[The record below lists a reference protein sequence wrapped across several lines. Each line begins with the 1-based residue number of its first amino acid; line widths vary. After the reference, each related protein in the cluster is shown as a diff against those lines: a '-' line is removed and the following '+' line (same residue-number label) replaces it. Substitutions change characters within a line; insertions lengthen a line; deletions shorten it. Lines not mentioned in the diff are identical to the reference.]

1 MIDGAGVL
9 SVTQDAPLS
18 GEQSDLTISLITSGT
33 DLVYHFEDTTVTFN
47 DSLPPGQ
54 LTIEYLASD
63 VTAIQ
68 VFTLDGDDRVTLGT
82 FEQVSVPITIDVGDD
97 ADTVDASTFAYS
109 VTILGGEGDD
119 VLTGGAGDDVLT
131 GGAGND
137 TYLFD
142 TDSDLG
148 TDTLDESGGGIDT
161 LDFSATTTRAV
172 VVDLANAASQTV
184 NAGLTLILQSAATFE
199 KVLGGDL
206 NDTLSGNALAN
217 TLTGGAGDDILT
229 GGAGNDTLTGG
240 AGDDTYLFDTDS
252 DLGTDTLDE
261 SGGGTDTLDFSATT
275 TRAVVVDL
283 ANAASQT
290 VNAGLTLILQSAAT
304 FEKVLGGDLNDTL
317 SGNALANTLT
327 GGAGN
332 DILTGGAGDDTLT
345 GGAGDDTYLFDT
357 DSDLGTD
364 TLDESGGGTD
374 TLDFSAT
381 TTRAVVVDLANAAS
395 QTVNAGLTLI
405 LQSAATFEKV
415 LGGDLNDTLSGNAL
429 ANTLTGGAG
438 NDILTGGAG
447 NDTLTGGAGDDTYL
461 FDTDSDLGTDTLDE
475 SGGGIDTLDFSATTT
490 RAVVVDLANA
500 ASQTVNRRPHVDPAI
515 CRDI

>member
-1 MIDGAGVL
+1 M
-9 SVTQDAPLS
+9 
-18 GEQSDLTISLITSGT
+18 
-33 DLVYHFEDTTVTFN
+33 
-47 DSLPPGQ
+47 
-54 LTIEYLASD
+54 
-63 VTAIQ
+63 
-68 VFTLDGDDRVTLGT
+68 
-82 FEQVSVPITIDVGDD
+82 
-97 ADTVDASTFAYS
+97 
-109 VTILGGEGDD
+109 
-119 VLTGGAGDDVLT
+119 
-131 GGAGND
+131 
-137 TYLFD
+137 
-142 TDSDLG
+142 
-148 TDTLDESGGGIDT
+148 
-161 LDFSATTTRAV
+161 
-172 VVDLANAASQTV
+172 
-184 NAGLTLILQSAATFE
+184 ILQSAATFE

-229 GGAGNDTLTGG
+229 GGAGDTLTGG
-240 AGDDTYLFDTDS
+240 
-252 DLGTDTLDE
+252 
-261 SGGGTDTLDFSATT
+261 
-275 TRAVVVDL
+275 RRRH
-283 ANAASQT
+283 
-290 VNAGLTLILQSAAT
+290 
-304 FEKVLGGDLNDTL
+304 
-317 SGNALANTLT
+317 
-327 GGAGN
+327 
-332 DILTGGAGDDTLT
+332 
-345 GGAGDDTYLFDT
+345 YLFDT

-475 SGGGIDTLDFSATTT
+475 SGGGTDTLDFSATTTRAVVVDLANAASQTVNAGLTLILQSAATFEKALGGDLNDTLSGNALANTLTGGAGNDILTGGAGNDTLTGGAGDDTYLFDTDSDLGTDTLDESGGGIDTLDFSATTT

-500 ASQTVNRRPHVDPAI
+500 ASQTVNAGLTLILQSAATFEKALGGDLNDTLSGNALANTLTGGAGNDILTGGAGNDTLYGGEGQDRIGGGLGVDTIYGEADEDTIYGDSSYDVTGTVVATRSWPARRRLPVRWDGGGQDLRRRGRRLHRRWHAG
-515 CRDI
+515 